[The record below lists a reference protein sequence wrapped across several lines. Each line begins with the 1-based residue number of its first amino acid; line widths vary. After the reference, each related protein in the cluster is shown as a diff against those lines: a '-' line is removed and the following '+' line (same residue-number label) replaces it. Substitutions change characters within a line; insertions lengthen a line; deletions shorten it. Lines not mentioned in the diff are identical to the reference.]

1 MNLFPEKAKI
11 KKRYEEYKKNTSQAQ
26 QDKDFNEIMSAIKS
40 GNFLG
45 VKNVNN
51 NNKKGKK

>member
-11 KKRYEEYKKNTSQAQ
+11 K
-26 QDKDFNEIMSAIKS
+26 KS